1 MNEVFNQEFSE
12 IIPDGASGNQAY
24 FGIFYQDRRGLFKRL
39 TQAEGNEVANNPE
52 TVERNTIGMTSSK
65 TEVRSFS
72 EQLSKNI
79 LIEKGDP
86 NYKFF
91 KEFDDNKWTG
101 RNAMLR
107 MLFVDFMENE
117 PDGNGKQKYKAYSY
131 NATVSVTTRNY
142 TDGTI
147 SVDFN
152 QGSERNDGV
161 AEYDADTESAVFTP
175 SSDITIAGI
184 SLSETAFTIAENEEK
199 WVSVDFAPMG
209 SPGTFE
215 FTDNREE
222 HDPVIVTL
230 EKRRASLVITGKL
243 EGTAII
249 TVTSSSNPLI
259 TATIQVTVEA
269 VAAPNPSIPVAG
281 ITLDQNTLTMDEGD
295 TEQLTATVV
304 PLNATN
310 QNVIWLSSDEGVAVV
325 VDGLIKA
332 VAAGN
337 CAITAKTADGNYTAV
352 CSVTV
357 NAV

>member
-1 MNEVFNQEFSE
+1 MNEVFNQEFNE

-52 TVERNTIGMTSSK
+52 TVERNTIGMTSAK

-79 LIEKGDP
+79 LIEKGDS

-117 PDGNGKQKYKAYSY
+117 PAGNGKQRYKAYSY
-131 NATVSVTTRNY
+131 NTTVSVTTRNY

-152 QGSERNDGV
+152 QGSERVTGV
-161 AEYDADTESAVFTP
+161 ADYDSDTESAVFTS
-175 SSDITIAGI
+175 SSDITVGSIN
-184 SLSETAFTIAENEEK
+184 LSDTTLTITEGEEK
-199 WVSVDFAPMG
+199 WVSVDFEPLG
-209 SPGTFE
+209 SSGAFE
-215 FTDNREE
+215 FANS
-222 HDPVIVTL
+222 DPEICTV

-243 EGTAII
+243 EGSATI
-249 TVTSSSNPLI
+249 TITSSNNALI
-259 TATIQVTVEA
+259 TETIQVI
-269 VAAPNPSIPVAG
+269 VADSVSIPVAG
-281 ITLDQNTLTMDEGD
+281 VSLDQNTLSMAEGD
-295 TEQLTATVV
+295 TEQLTATVS
-304 PLNATN
+304 PQNATN
-310 QNVIWLSSDEGVAVV
+310 QNVTWLSSDVGVAVV
-325 VDGLIKA
+325 IDGLIEGI
-332 VAAGN
+332 AAGN
-337 CAITAKTADGNYTAV
+337 CTITVKTVDGNYTAV

-357 NAV
+357 TAI

>member
-131 NATVSVTTRNY
+131 SATVSVTTRNY

-161 AEYDADTESAVFTP
+161 AEYDPDTQSAVFTP
-175 SSDITIAGI
+175 SSDVTVTGIT
-184 SLSETAFTIAENEEK
+184 LSENSVTIAEDEEK
-199 WVSVDFAPMG
+199 WVSVDFAPLG
-209 SPGTFE
+209 SAGTFE
-215 FTDNREE
+215 VENS
-222 HDPVIVTL
+222 DPEICTV
-230 EKRRASLVITGKL
+230 EKRRTSVVITGKV
-243 EGTAII
+243 EGNATI
-249 TVTSSSNPLI
+249 TVTSANNPSVTGI
-259 TATIQVTVEA
+259 IQVAVGEA
-269 VAAPNPSIPVAG
+269 VPNPNIPVAG

-304 PLNATN
+304 PPNATN

-325 VDGLIKA
+325 VDGLIEA

-337 CAITAKTADGNYTAV
+337 CTITAKTADGNYTAV

-357 NAV
+357 NSI